1 MAGSGTAPL
10 RDASQV
16 LLRVVHLVR
25 TYQAQGGR
33 KVHALSDVSFDV
45 AQGETLGVVGES
57 GCGKSTLARS
67 LLMLPPPTS
76 GTIHFQGELLTTKRG
91 EQLRQLRPRLQMIFQ
106 DPLASLNPRHTVLEI
121 VTAPLLVHAIGTPT
135 ERQVRVGDA
144 LASVGLDTDVVGTRR
159 PHELSGGQC
168 QRVSIARALVLRPA
182 LLICDEPV
190 SSLDVSV
197 QAQVINLLEAAKAAY
212 ALTLLFISHDLAVIK
227 TISDR
232 VMVMYLGKVCEL
244 GPVAS
249 IYSRPKH
256 PYTATLL
263 EAIPIADPALARRPR
278 RLPSGETPSPL
289 ELPSGCR
296 FNTRCPKASALCRQ
310 REPEIRG
317 SEAHGYFACHH
328 PLE

>member
-10 RDASQV
+10 RDSSQV
-16 LLRVVHLVR
+16 LLRATHLVR
-25 TYQAQGGR
+25 TYPSQGGLR
-33 KVHALSDVSFDV
+33 VQALSDVSFDV
-45 AQGETLGVVGES
+45 ARGETLGVVGES

-67 LLMLPPPTS
+67 LLMLPPPSS
-76 GTIHFQGELLTTKRG
+76 GEIRFAGESLTDKRG

-106 DPLASLNPRHTVLEI
+106 DPLASLNPRQSVLEI
-121 VTAPLLVHAIGTPT
+121 VTAPLLVNGIGTPV
-135 ERQVRVGDA
+135 ERKTRVAEA
-144 LASVGLDTDVVGTRR
+144 LHSVGLDVDVVGTRR

-168 QRVSIARALVLRPA
+168 QRVSIARALVLRPS

-212 ALTLLFISHDLAVIK
+212 ALTMLFISHDLAVIK
-227 TISDR
+227 SISDR

-249 IYSRPKH
+249 IYSRPRH
-256 PYTATLL
+256 PYTAALL
-263 EAIPIADPALARRPR
+263 EAIPIADPELARRPR
-278 RLPSGETPSPL
+278 KLPSGETPSPL
-289 ELPSGCR
+289 AIPSGCR
-296 FNTRCPKASALCRQ
+296 FHTRCPKATDVCRQ

-317 SEAHGYFACHH
+317 SEAQGHFACHH